1 MTDRPSAQAA
11 EGVTDAGIVDAHV
24 HLWDVDRMRLSWW
37 RPELSLPRAATTA
50 ALREAALR
58 AAPAAAPAPEEPG
71 ASTPEPVRGAI
82 AVQAADTLGE
92 AAWLAGLAA
101 GDPFLRAVV
110 LQYDARPSAGWA
122 GTAQPVVDG
131 ARSRVAGIRL
141 ATPGGAADF
150 SDVPGLEALAAGL
163 AATGR
168 VLELLI
174 RREQLPAAAAL
185 ARRHPDLSI
194 VVCHL
199 AIGGDLPDRAWRR
212 AIDALAAQPNTAAK
226 VSGLVR
232 EPSDGAD
239 DARVREIVHHAF
251 DAFGADRLLFGSD
264 WPISA
269 RFADYADVV
278 RRTADALPALSD
290 AERAAFWTGTAT
302 RRYALAS
309 A

>member
-1 MTDRPSAQAA
+1 MTGPAP
-11 EGVTDAGIVDAHV
+11 AGIVDAHV

-37 RPELSLPRAATTA
+37 RPELRLPRAATTG
-50 ALREAALR
+50 ALRDAAR
-58 AAPAAAPAPEEPG
+58 AVTAPR
-71 ASTPEPVRGAI
+71 PVRGAI

-92 AAWLAGLAA
+92 AAWLAGVAL
-101 GDPFLRAVV
+101 GDPFVRAVV
-110 LQYDARPSAGWA
+110 LQYDARSDPSAWA
-122 GTAQPVVDG
+122 GMAQPVVDG
-131 ARSRVAGIRL
+131 GRASVAGIRL

-150 SDVPGLEALAAGL
+150 GDVAGLDALCDGL

-174 RREQLPAAAAL
+174 RAEQLPAAAAL
-185 ARRHPDLSI
+185 ARRHPELAV

-199 AIGGDLPDRAWRR
+199 AIGGDAPDPAWRR
-212 AIDALAAQPNTAAK
+212 AIGAFAAEPNASAK

-232 EPSDGAD
+232 DEPGDA
-239 DARVREIVHHAF
+239 ARVRAIVHHAV

-269 RFADYADVV
+269 RFADYDVVV
-278 RRTADALPALSD
+278 RRTAAALPDLDD
-290 AERAAFWTGTAT
+290 AARAAFWSGTAT
-302 RRYALAS
+302 RRYALAT